1 MHAVDSAGHP
11 GAAAR
16 PYLMFGNA
24 RQMVVKVYQ
33 PWRKW
38 LVLVLLVLGLP
49 LGSWGLFDYGR
60 YRAGFDSG
68 DAGRRLNELRTQL
81 AEARSVNETLRQ
93 RLVTADQAREIDR
106 QAYAEINNNLVAL
119 QDEILE
125 LKEEVAFYR
134 GIVTPENAGATGV
147 RVQSLHFAAAGR
159 PRAYTYKLILT
170 QVDKE
175 AKLVRGLA
183 KITVLGTRTGA
194 AAEVPADRDSVIKF
208 QFKYFGKSEGDI
220 VLPEAF
226 APARVVVEVTT
237 EFPKRNRAE
246 TVYTWQQVTL

>member
-1 MHAVDSAGHP
+1 
-11 GAAAR
+11 
-16 PYLMFGNA
+16 MFGNA
-24 RQMVVKVYQ
+24 RHMVVKVYQ

-68 DAGRRLNELRTQL
+68 EAGRRHGEFRTQH
-81 AEARSVNETLRQ
+81 AEARSANETLRQ
-93 RLVTADQAREIDR
+93 RQVTADQAREIDR

-119 QDEILE
+119 QDEKHK

-159 PRAYTYKLILT
+159 PRAYTYKQVLT
-170 QVDKE
+170 QADKE
-175 AKLVRGLA
+175 ANLVRGLA

-194 AAEVPADRDSVIKF
+194 AAEVPADRDSVI
-208 QFKYFGKSEGDI
+208 
-220 VLPEAF
+220 
-226 APARVVVEVTT
+226 
-237 EFPKRNRAE
+237 
-246 TVYTWQQVTL
+246 